1 VKGAPGGQARDFVEE
16 WEEMAV
22 HRAPRETAVQ
32 LHCIAGG
39 RAAEPRF
46 DVDAQAERD
55 ARAAMGAWGELGD
68 ALWPAWLG
76 MPGSELGV
84 YDALGEQVGQ
94 KLLVLW
100 AISRFRDTDVAGLAL
115 AELVDE
121 HGRPRFGDP
130 LVEDMMLAAFAL
142 GAAWATGPVPAP
154 D

>member
-1 VKGAPGGQARDFVEE
+1 MAIHAARPEGAVE
-16 WEEMAV
+16 
-22 HRAPRETAVQ
+22 
-32 LHCIAGG
+32 LHCISGG
-39 RAAEPRF
+39 RAAELQ
-46 DVDAQAERD
+46 DDRD
-55 ARAAMGAWGELGD
+55 ARVAMGAWGELGD

-76 MPGSELGV
+76 MTGSELDV

-100 AISRFRDTDVAGLAL
+100 AISRFRDSEVAGIAL

-142 GAAWATGPVPAP
+142 GAAWASDQGPAVTPP
-154 D
+154 H